1 MPKQNSTTQMSP
13 HAEVQGMHG
22 NLGYS
27 DEQWI
32 EATLDGIVRDAYLEI
47 GAAPNSP
54 IHKAMLKLSRQVWNY
69 AEMTLQKK

>member
-1 MPKQNSTTQMSP
+1 MVSQNSTNRKLK
-13 HAEVQGMHG
+13 EMHG

-32 EATLDGIVRDAYLEI
+32 EATLDGIVRDALMEI

-54 IHKAMLKLSRQVWNY
+54 IHKSLLKVSREVWSY
-69 AEMTLQKK
+69 AEMSLQKKAK